1 MDIYQ
6 KALKLHSENRG
17 KIEVKSKVRVRNRE
31 ELSLAYSPGVAEPC
45 REIAKD
51 RDKAYEYTAR
61 GNQVAVVSSG
71 TAVLGLGDIGPEAAL
86 PVMEG
91 KAVLFKEFAN
101 VDAFPLCVGSRE
113 VDEIVQFVKLL
124 EPTFAGIN
132 LEDISAPK
140 CFEIEKKLKE
150 ETNMAVFH
158 DDQHGTAVVVLA
170 AVINALKLVDKK
182 LEEIKIIVNGAG
194 AAATAVSKLLLD
206 AGAKNLIIN
215 DKIGILNKNNLEQY
229 DPLRQKL
236 IERTNPQNLSGGLE
250 EAVANADLFIGLS
263 VGNILKAEMVKKMAA
278 EPLVFAMANPTPEI
292 KPELALEAGAAV
304 IATGRSD
311 YPNQI
316 NNVLAF
322 PGIFRGALDLRAVEI
337 SEEMKIA
344 AAEAIASLVG
354 DKLDYE
360 YIIPDPFD
368 QRVVPAVAFAVAK
381 SAVENNL
388 AGLEISEQEIKEKIA
403 KSLNRSEE
411 RRVERV

>member
-1 MDIYQ
+1 MEVIMDIYQ
-6 KALKLHSENRG
+6 KALKLHSDHQG

-45 REIAKD
+45 REIEKNPE
-51 RDKAYEYTAR
+51 KIYQYTAR

-71 TAVLGLGDIGPEAAL
+71 TAVLGLGDIGPKAAL

-101 VDAFPLCVGSRE
+101 VDAFPLCVGTKE
-113 VDEIVQFVKLL
+113 VDQIVEFVKLL

-140 CFEIEKKLKE
+140 CFEIEARLKE
-150 ETNMAVFH
+150 ETEMAIFH
-158 DDQHGTAVVVLA
+158 DDQHGTAIVVLA
-170 AVINALKLVDKK
+170 AVINALKLVNKELDQ
-182 LEEIKIIVNGAG
+182 IKIVVNGAG

-215 DKIGILNKNNLEQY
+215 DKIGILNSNNIEQY
-229 DPLRQKL
+229 DSLRQDL
-236 IERTNPQNLSGGLE
+236 IKKTNPDDLSGGLT
-250 EAVANADLFIGLS
+250 EAIKDADLFIGLS
-263 VGNILKAEMVKKMAA
+263 VGNILKAEMVEEMAA
-278 EPLVFAMANPTPEI
+278 DPLIFAMANPTPEI
-292 KPELALEAGAAV
+292 DPEVALNAGAAV

-322 PGIFRGALDLRAVEI
+322 PGVFRGALDVRASEI
-337 SEEMKIA
+337 SEGMKIA
-344 AAEAIASLVG
+344 AAEAIAELAADNLSA
-354 DKLDYE
+354 E

-368 QRVVPAVAFAVAK
+368 QRVVPAVAFSVARNAVNNYLAQLDLNEEQLK
-381 SAVENNL
+381 SKIKKNL
-388 AGLEISEQEIKEKIA
+388 DKLKTQ
-403 KSLNRSEE
+403 
-411 RRVERV
+411 

>member
-6 KALKLHSENRG
+6 KALKLHSEHQG

-45 REIAKD
+45 REIEKNPE
-51 RDKAYEYTAR
+51 KIYQYTAR

-71 TAVLGLGDIGPEAAL
+71 TAVLGLGDIGPKAAL

-101 VDAFPLCVGSRE
+101 VDAFPLCVGTKE
-113 VDEIVQFVKLL
+113 VDQIVEFVKLL

-140 CFEIEKKLKE
+140 CFEIEARLKE
-150 ETNMAVFH
+150 ETEMAIFH
-158 DDQHGTAVVVLA
+158 DDQHGTAIVVLA
-170 AVINALKLVDKK
+170 AVINALKLVSKELDQ
-182 LEEIKIIVNGAG
+182 IKIVVNGAG

-215 DKIGILNKNNLEQY
+215 DKIGILNSNNLDQY
-229 DPLRQKL
+229 DSLRQDL
-236 IERTNPQNLSGGLE
+236 IKRTNPDGLSGGLK
-250 EAVANADLFIGLS
+250 EAVKDADLFIGLS
-263 VGNILKAEMVKKMAA
+263 VGNILKAEMVEEMAA
-278 EPLVFAMANPTPEI
+278 EPLIFAMANPTPEI
-292 KPELALEAGAAV
+292 DPEAALNAGAAV

-322 PGIFRGALDLRAVEI
+322 PGVFRGALDVRASEI
-337 SEEMKIA
+337 SEGMKIA
-344 AAEAIASLVG
+344 AAEAIAELAADNLSA
-354 DKLDYE
+354 E

-368 QRVVPAVAFAVAK
+368 QRVVPAVAFSVARNAVK
-381 SAVENNL
+381 NNL
-388 AGLEISEQEIKEKIA
+388 ARLE
-403 KSLNRSEE
+403 LSEE
-411 RRVERV
+411 QLKNKIKKNLDKLKTK

>member
-6 KALKLHSENRG
+6 KALKLHKENQG
-17 KIEVKSKVRVRNRE
+17 KIEVKSKVRVRNKE

-45 REIAKD
+45 REIEKD
-51 RDKAYEYTAR
+51 GEKVYEYTAR
-61 GNQVAVVSSG
+61 GNQVAVLSSG

-101 VDAFPLCVGSRE
+101 VDAFPLCIGTRDT
-113 VDEIVQFVKLL
+113 DEIVKFAKLL

-140 CFEIEKKLKE
+140 CFEIEKRLKE
-150 ETNMAVFH
+150 ETKMAVFH

-182 LEEIKIIVNGAG
+182 LEEIKIVVNGAG

-206 AGAKNLIIN
+206 AGAENLIIN
-215 DKIGILNKNNLEQY
+215 DKIGILNKKNIVQY
-229 DPLRQKL
+229 DSVRKDL
-236 IERTNPQNLSGGLE
+236 IKRTNPENITGGLA
-250 EAVANADLFIGLS
+250 EAVEDADLFIGLS
-263 VGNILKAEMVKKMAA
+263 VGNILKAEMVKKMKAD
-278 EPLVFAMANPTPEI
+278 PLIFAMANPTPEI
-292 KPELALEAGAAV
+292 KPDLALEAGASV

-322 PGIFRGALDLRAVEI
+322 PGIFRGALDLRAVEYLI
-337 SEEMKIA
+337 Y
-344 AAEAIASLVG
+344 G
-354 DKLDYE
+354 Y
-360 YIIPDPFD
+360 Y
-368 QRVVPAVAFAVAK
+368 
-381 SAVENNL
+381 
-388 AGLEISEQEIKEKIA
+388 
-403 KSLNRSEE
+403 
-411 RRVERV
+411 

>member
-1 MDIYQ
+1 MMDIYQ
-6 KALKLHSENRG
+6 KALKLHSKNQG
-17 KIEVKSKVRVRNRE
+17 KIEMKSKVRVRNKE

-45 REIAKD
+45 REIKKD
-51 RDKAYEYTAR
+51 KDKAYEYTAR

-101 VDAFPLCVGSRE
+101 VDAFPLCIGSKD

-140 CFEIEKKLKE
+140 CFEIEKRLKE
-150 ETNMAVFH
+150 ETNMAIFH

-170 AVINALKLVDKK
+170 AVINALKLVDKN
-182 LEEIKIIVNGAG
+182 LEEIKIVVNGAG

-215 DKIGILNKNNLEQY
+215 DIIGILNEDNLDQY
-229 DPLRQKL
+229 DLLRQKL
-236 IERTNPQNLSGGLE
+236 IKRTNPKGLSGGLA
-250 EAVANADLFIGLS
+250 EAIEDADLFIGLS
-263 VGNILKAEMVKKMAA
+263 VGDILKAEMVKRMAA
-278 EPLVFAMANPTPEI
+278 DPLIFAMANPSPEI

-337 SEEMKIA
+337 SEDMKIA
-344 AAEAIASLVG
+344 AAEAIANLVG
-354 DKLDYE
+354 DKLDKK

-381 SAVENNL
+381 SAVQNNL
-388 AGLEISEQEIKEKIA
+388 ARIEMDEQQIKNIISKNLK
-403 KSLNRSEE
+403 
-411 RRVERV
+411 

>member
-6 KALKLHSENRG
+6 KALKLHSENQG
-17 KIEVKSKVRVRNRE
+17 KIEVKSKVRVRNKE

-45 REIAKD
+45 REIEKD
-51 RDKAYEYTAR
+51 KEKAYQYTAR

-101 VDAFPLCVGSRE
+101 VDAFPLCIGSKD
-113 VDEIVQFVKLL
+113 VDEIVQFAKLL

-150 ETNMAVFH
+150 ETNMAIFH

-170 AVINALKLVDKK
+170 AVINALKLVDKN
-182 LEEIKIIVNGAG
+182 LEDIKIVVNGAG

-215 DKIGILNKNNLEQY
+215 DIIGILNEDNLDQY
-229 DPLRQKL
+229 DLLRQKL
-236 IERTNPQNLSGGLE
+236 IKRTNPKDLSGGLA
-250 EAVANADLFIGLS
+250 EAIEDADLFIGLS
-263 VGNILKAEMVKKMAA
+263 VGDILKAEMIKMMAA
-278 EPLVFAMANPTPEI
+278 DPLVFAMANPSPEI

-337 SEEMKIA
+337 SEDMKIA
-344 AAEAIASLVG
+344 AAKAIANLVG
-354 DKLDYE
+354 DKLDKE

-388 AGLEISEQEIKEKIA
+388 SGIEMDEAQIKKIISENLK
-403 KSLNRSEE
+403 
-411 RRVERV
+411 

>member
-6 KALKLHSENRG
+6 KALKLHSDHQG

-45 REIAKD
+45 REIEKNPE
-51 RDKAYEYTAR
+51 KIYQYTAR

-101 VDAFPLCVGSRE
+101 VDAFPLCVGTKE
-113 VDEIVQFVKLL
+113 VDQIVDFVKLL

-140 CFEIEKKLKE
+140 CFEIEARLKE
-150 ETNMAVFH
+150 ETEMAIFH
-158 DDQHGTAVVVLA
+158 DDQHGTAIVVLA
-170 AVINALKLVDKK
+170 AVINALKLVNKK
-182 LEEIKIIVNGAG
+182 LDQIKIVVNGAG

-215 DKIGILNKNNLEQY
+215 DKIGVLNSSKLDQY
-229 DPLRQKL
+229 DPLRQDL
-236 IERTNPQNLSGGLE
+236 IKRTNPENLSGGLA
-250 EAVANADLFIGLS
+250 EAVKDADLFIGLS
-263 VGNILKAEMVKKMAA
+263 VGNILKAEMVEEMAA
-278 EPLVFAMANPTPEI
+278 DPLIFAMANPTPEI
-292 KPELALEAGAAV
+292 DPETALNAGAAV

-322 PGIFRGALDLRAVEI
+322 PGVFRGALDVRASEI
-337 SEEMKIA
+337 SEGMKIA
-344 AAEAIASLVG
+344 AAEAIAELAADNLSA
-354 DKLDYE
+354 E

-368 QRVVPAVAFAVAK
+368 QRVVPAVAFSVARN
-381 SAVENNL
+381 AVENNL
-388 AGLEISEQEIKEKIA
+388 ARLKLNEEQLKSKIKNNLEKLKT
-403 KSLNRSEE
+403 K
-411 RRVERV
+411 

>member
-6 KALKLHSENRG
+6 KALKLHSENQG
-17 KIEVKSKVRVRNRE
+17 KIEVKSKVRVRNKE

-45 REIAKD
+45 REIEKD
-51 RDKAYEYTAR
+51 KEKAYQYTAR

-101 VDAFPLCVGSRE
+101 VDAFPLCIGSKD
-113 VDEIVQFVKLL
+113 VDEIVQFAKLL

-150 ETNMAVFH
+150 ETNMAIFH

-170 AVINALKLVDKK
+170 AVINALKLVGKN
-182 LEEIKIIVNGAG
+182 LEEIKIVVNGAG

-215 DKIGILNKNNLEQY
+215 DIIGILNEDNLDQY
-229 DPLRQKL
+229 DLLRQKL
-236 IERTNPQNLSGGLE
+236 IKRTNPKDLSGGLA
-250 EAVANADLFIGLS
+250 EAIEDADLFIGLS
-263 VGNILKAEMVKKMAA
+263 VGDILKAEMIKMMAA
-278 EPLVFAMANPTPEI
+278 DPLVFAMANPSPEI

-337 SEEMKIA
+337 SEDMKIA
-344 AAEAIASLVG
+344 AAKAIANLVG
-354 DKLDYE
+354 DKLDKE

-388 AGLEISEQEIKEKIA
+388 SGIEMDETQIKKIISKNLK
-403 KSLNRSEE
+403 
-411 RRVERV
+411 

>member
-6 KALKLHSENRG
+6 KALKLHSKNQG
-17 KIEVKSKVRVRNRE
+17 KIEMKSKVRVRNKE

-45 REIAKD
+45 REIKKD
-51 RDKAYEYTAR
+51 KDKAYEYTAR

-101 VDAFPLCVGSRE
+101 VDAFPLCIGSKD

-140 CFEIEKKLKE
+140 CFEIEKQLKE
-150 ETNMAVFH
+150 ETNMAIFH

-170 AVINALKLVDKK
+170 AVINALKLVGKN
-182 LEEIKIIVNGAG
+182 LEEIKIVVNGAG

-215 DKIGILNKNNLEQY
+215 DIIGILNEDNLDQY
-229 DPLRQKL
+229 DLLRQKL
-236 IERTNPQNLSGGLE
+236 IKRTNPKGLSGGLA
-250 EAVANADLFIGLS
+250 EAIEDADLFIGLS
-263 VGNILKAEMVKKMAA
+263 VGDILKAEMVKRMAA
-278 EPLVFAMANPTPEI
+278 DPLIFAMANPSPEI

-337 SEEMKIA
+337 SEDMKIA
-344 AAEAIASLVG
+344 AAEAIANLVG
-354 DKLDYE
+354 DKLDKK

-388 AGLEISEQEIKEKIA
+388 SVLKT
-403 KSLNRSEE
+403 
-411 RRVERV
+411 

>member
-6 KALKLHSENRG
+6 RSLKLHSENKG
-17 KIEVKSKVRVRNRE
+17 KIEVKSKVKVRNKE

-45 REIAKD
+45 REIEKD
-51 RDKAYEYTAR
+51 KENAYKYTSR

-101 VDAFPLCVGSRE
+101 VDAFPLCIGSKDVE
-113 VDEIVQFVKLL
+113 EIVDFVKLL
-124 EPTFAGIN
+124 EPTFSGIN

-140 CFEIEKKLKE
+140 CFEIEKRLKE
-150 ETNMAVFH
+150 ETNMAIFH

-170 AVINALKLVDKK
+170 AVINALKLVEKELKD
-182 LEEIKIIVNGAG
+182 IKIVVNGAG

-206 AGAKNLIIN
+206 AGAQNLIIN
-215 DKIGILNKNNLEQY
+215 DKIGILNKNNLNQY
-229 DPLRQKL
+229 DLLRQKL
-236 IERTNPQNLSGGLE
+236 IKRTNPENLNGDLE
-250 EAVANADLFIGLS
+250 TAIKDADLFIGLS
-263 VGNILKAEMVKKMAA
+263 VGNILKAEMIKEMAA
-278 EPLVFAMANPTPEI
+278 DPLIFAMANPSPEI

-337 SEEMKIA
+337 SEDMKIA
-344 AAEAIASLVG
+344 AAEAIADLVG
-354 DKLDYE
+354 DKLNKN

-368 QRVVPAVAFAVAK
+368 KSVVPAVAFAVAK
-381 SAVENNL
+381 SAVKNNL
-388 AGLEISEQEIKEKIA
+388 TGLKMDDNQIKNLISKNLK
-403 KSLNRSEE
+403 
-411 RRVERV
+411 

>member
-6 KALKLHSENRG
+6 KALKLHSDHQG

-45 REIAKD
+45 REIEKNPE
-51 RDKAYEYTAR
+51 KIYQYTAR

-71 TAVLGLGDIGPEAAL
+71 TAVLGLGDIGPKAAL

-101 VDAFPLCVGSRE
+101 VDAFPLCVGTKE
-113 VDEIVQFVKLL
+113 VDQIVEFVKLL

-140 CFEIEKKLKE
+140 CFEIEARLKE
-150 ETNMAVFH
+150 ETEMAIFH
-158 DDQHGTAVVVLA
+158 DDQHGTAIVVLA
-170 AVINALKLVDKK
+170 AVINALKLVNKELDQ
-182 LEEIKIIVNGAG
+182 IKIVVNGAG

-215 DKIGILNKNNLEQY
+215 DKIGILNSNNLDQY
-229 DPLRQKL
+229 DSLRQDL
-236 IERTNPQNLSGGLE
+236 IKRTNPAALSGGLK
-250 EAVANADLFIGLS
+250 EAVKDADLFIGLS
-263 VGNILKAEMVKKMAA
+263 VGNILKAEMVEEMAA
-278 EPLVFAMANPTPEI
+278 DPLIFAMANPTPEI
-292 KPELALEAGAAV
+292 DPEIALNAGAAV

-322 PGIFRGALDLRAVEI
+322 PGVFRGALDVRASEI
-337 SEEMKIA
+337 SEGMKIA
-344 AAEAIASLVG
+344 AAEAIAELAADNLSA
-354 DKLDYE
+354 E

-368 QRVVPAVAFAVAK
+368 QRVVPAVAFSVARNAVKNSLAQLDLNEEQLK
-381 SAVENNL
+381 SKINKNL
-388 AGLEISEQEIKEKIA
+388 DKLKTK
-403 KSLNRSEE
+403 
-411 RRVERV
+411 

>member
-6 KALKLHSENRG
+6 KALKLHKEKLG
-17 KIEVKSKVRVRNRE
+17 KLELKSKVKVRNKE

-45 REIAKD
+45 REIKKD
-51 RDKAYEYTAR
+51 KKKRYQYTAY

-101 VDAFPLCVGSRE
+101 IDAFPLCVGTKSVE
-113 VDEIVQFVKLL
+113 EIINFVKLL

-132 LEDISAPK
+132 LEDIAAPK
-140 CFEIEKKLKE
+140 CFEIESRLKK
-150 ETNMAVFH
+150 ETKMAIFH
-158 DDQHGTAVVVLA
+158 DDQHGTAIVVLA
-170 AVINALKLVDKK
+170 AVINALKLVNKNLAD
-182 LEEIKIIVNGAG
+182 IKIVVNGAG
-194 AAATAVSKLLLD
+194 AAATAVSNLLLD
-206 AGAKNLIIN
+206 AGAKNLVIN
-215 DKIGILNKNNLEQY
+215 DKIGVLNKNKLEHY

-236 IERTNPQNLSGGLE
+236 IKRTNPNNISGNLE
-250 EAVANADLFIGLS
+250 EAIKGADLFIGLS
-263 VGNILKAEMVKKMAA
+263 VSNILKKEMVKQMNSQ
-278 EPLVFAMANPTPEI
+278 PLIFAMANPEPEI
-292 KPELALEAGAAV
+292 KPEIALKAGAAV

-322 PGIFRGALDLRAVEI
+322 PGVFRGALDVQASQI
-337 SEEMKIA
+337 SEEMKLA
-344 AAEAIASLVG
+344 AAKAIADLVEEVSA
-354 DKLDYE
+354 E

-381 SAVENNL
+381 SALKNKLARIELSDQELRTKIENNL
-388 AGLEISEQEIKEKIA
+388 K
-403 KSLNRSEE
+403 NN
-411 RRVERV
+411 

>member
-6 KALKLHSENRG
+6 KALKLHSENQG
-17 KIEVKSKVRVRNRE
+17 KIEIKSKVRVRNKE

-45 REIAKD
+45 REIKKD
-51 RDKAYEYTAR
+51 KDKAYEYTAR

-101 VDAFPLCVGSRE
+101 VDAFPLCIGSKD

-140 CFEIEKKLKE
+140 CFEIEKQLKE
-150 ETNMAVFH
+150 ETNMAIFH

-170 AVINALKLVDKK
+170 AVINALKLVGKN
-182 LEEIKIIVNGAG
+182 LEEIKIVVNGAG

-215 DKIGILNKNNLEQY
+215 DIIGILNEDNLDQY
-229 DPLRQKL
+229 DLLRQKL
-236 IERTNPQNLSGGLE
+236 IKRTNPKGLSGGLD
-250 EAVANADLFIGLS
+250 EAIEDADLFIGLS
-263 VGNILKAEMVKKMAA
+263 VGDILKAEMIKKMAA
-278 EPLVFAMANPTPEI
+278 DPLIFAMANPTPEI

-337 SEEMKIA
+337 SEDMKIA
-344 AAEAIASLVG
+344 AAEAIANLVG
-354 DKLDYE
+354 DKLDKK

-388 AGLEISEQEIKEKIA
+388 AKIKITEEEIRNIISKNLK
-403 KSLNRSEE
+403 
-411 RRVERV
+411 

>member
-6 KALKLHSENRG
+6 KALKLHSENQG
-17 KIEVKSKVRVRNRE
+17 KIEIKSKVRVRNKE

-45 REIAKD
+45 REIKKD
-51 RDKAYEYTAR
+51 KDKAYEYTAR

-101 VDAFPLCVGSRE
+101 VDAFPLCIGSKD

-150 ETNMAVFH
+150 ETNMAIFH

-170 AVINALKLVDKK
+170 AVINALKLVDKN
-182 LEEIKIIVNGAG
+182 LEEIKIVVNGAG

-215 DKIGILNKNNLEQY
+215 DIIGILNEDNLDQY
-229 DPLRQKL
+229 DLLRQKL
-236 IERTNPQNLSGGLE
+236 IKRTNPKGLSGGLA
-250 EAVANADLFIGLS
+250 EAIEDADLFIGLS
-263 VGNILKAEMVKKMAA
+263 VGDILKAEMIKKMAA
-278 EPLVFAMANPTPEI
+278 DPLIFAMANPTPEI

-337 SEEMKIA
+337 SEDMKIA
-344 AAEAIASLVG
+344 AAEAIANLVG
-354 DKLDYE
+354 DKLDKK

-388 AGLEISEQEIKEKIA
+388 AKIKITEEEIRNIISKNLK
-403 KSLNRSEE
+403 
-411 RRVERV
+411 

>member
-6 KALKLHSENRG
+6 KALKLHSDNQG
-17 KIEVKSKVRVRNRE
+17 KIEVKSKVSVRNKE

-45 REIAKD
+45 RKIEKD
-51 RDKAYEYTAR
+51 LEKIYEYTAR

-71 TAVLGLGDIGPEAAL
+71 TAVLGLGDIGPKAAL

-101 VDAFPLCVGSRE
+101 VDAFPLCVGTKD
-113 VDEIVQFVKLL
+113 VDEIVNFVKLL

-140 CFEIEKKLKE
+140 CFEIEARLKE
-150 ETNMAVFH
+150 KTKMAIFH
-158 DDQHGTAVVVLA
+158 DDQHGTAIVVLA
-170 AVINALKLVDKK
+170 AVINALKLVNKK
-182 LEEIKIIVNGAG
+182 LENIKIVVNGAG
-194 AAATAVSKLLLD
+194 AAATAVSRLLLD
-206 AGAKNLIIN
+206 AGAENLIIN
-215 DKIGILNKNNLEQY
+215 DKIGILNSDNINEY

-236 IERTNPQNLSGGLE
+236 IKRTNPNDLEGGLE
-250 EAVANADLFIGLS
+250 EATKDADLFIGLS

-278 EPLVFAMANPTPEI
+278 DPLIFAMANPTPEI
-292 KPELALEAGAAV
+292 DPEEALKAGAAV
-304 IATGRSD
+304 TATGRSD

-322 PGIFRGALDLRAVEI
+322 PGVFRGALDVRASEI
-337 SEEMKIA
+337 SEDMKIA
-344 AAEAIASLVG
+344 AAEAIADLVV
-354 DKLDYE
+354 DDLSSE

-381 SAVENNL
+381 SAIENNL
-388 AGLEISEQEIKEKIA
+388 TKIKLSDQKLKAKISQNLD
-403 KSLNRSEE
+403 KSKNR
-411 RRVERV
+411 

>member
-360 YIIPDPFD
+360 YIIPDSFD

-403 KSLNRSEE
+403 KSLN
-411 RRVERV
+411 

>member
-403 KSLNRSEE
+403 KSLN
-411 RRVERV
+411 

>member
-6 KALKLHSENRG
+6 KALKLHKENQG
-17 KIEVKSKVRVRNRE
+17 KIEVKSKVRVRNKE

-45 REIAKD
+45 REIEKD
-51 RDKAYEYTAR
+51 REKVYEYTAR
-61 GNQVAVVSSG
+61 GNQVAVLSSG

-101 VDAFPLCVGSRE
+101 VDAFPLCIGTKDT
-113 VDEIVQFVKLL
+113 DEIVRFAKLL

-140 CFEIEKKLKE
+140 CFEIEKRLKE
-150 ETNMAVFH
+150 ETKMAVFH

-182 LEEIKIIVNGAG
+182 LEEIKIVVNGAG

-206 AGAKNLIIN
+206 AGAENLIIN
-215 DKIGILNKNNLEQY
+215 DKIGILNKKNIVQY
-229 DPLRQKL
+229 DPVRKEL
-236 IERTNPQNLSGGLE
+236 IKRTNPENITGGLA
-250 EAVANADLFIGLS
+250 EAVEDADLFIGLS
-263 VGNILKAEMVKKMAA
+263 VGNILKAEMVKKMKAD
-278 EPLVFAMANPTPEI
+278 PLIFAMANPTPEI

-337 SEEMKIA
+337 SEDMKIA
-344 AAEAIASLVG
+344 AAEAIAALVG
-354 DKLDYE
+354 DKLKSD

-388 AGLEISEQEIKEKIA
+388 AGLEMSEKEIRDKID
-403 KSLNRSEE
+403 KRLG
-411 RRVERV
+411 

>member
-6 KALKLHSENRG
+6 KALKLHSKNQG
-17 KIEVKSKVRVRNRE
+17 KIEVKSKVKVRNRE

-45 REIAKD
+45 REIEKD
-51 RDKAYEYTAR
+51 KEKAYEYTAR

-101 VDAFPLCVGSRE
+101 VDAFPLCIGTKN
-113 VDEIVQFVKLL
+113 VDQIVEFVKLL

-140 CFEIEKKLKE
+140 CFEIEKRLKE
-150 ETNMAVFH
+150 ETNMAIFH

-170 AVINALKLVDKK
+170 AVINALSLVNKN

-215 DKIGILNKNNLEQY
+215 DKIGILNEDNLNQY
-229 DPLRQKL
+229 DLLRQKL
-236 IERTNPQNLSGGLE
+236 IRRTNPENLSGDLDTAIE
-250 EAVANADLFIGLS
+250 NADLFIGLS
-263 VGNILKAEMVKKMAA
+263 VGNVLKAKMIKKMAA
-278 EPLVFAMANPTPEI
+278 KPLIFAMANPSPEI

-304 IATGRSD
+304 VATGRSD

-322 PGIFRGALDLRAVEI
+322 PGIFRGALDLRAAEI
-337 SEEMKIA
+337 SENMKIA
-344 AAEAIASLVG
+344 AAEAIAALVG
-354 DKLDYE
+354 DKLDKE

-388 AGLEISEQEIKEKIA
+388 SRIKMDEDQIRNIISKHLRKQI
-403 KSLNRSEE
+403 R
-411 RRVERV
+411 

>member
-6 KALKLHSENRG
+6 KALKLHSDHQG

-45 REIAKD
+45 REIEKNPE
-51 RDKAYEYTAR
+51 KIYQYTAR

-71 TAVLGLGDIGPEAAL
+71 TAVLGLGDIGPKAAL

-101 VDAFPLCVGSRE
+101 VDAFPLCVGTKE
-113 VDEIVQFVKLL
+113 VDQIVEFVKLL

-140 CFEIEKKLKE
+140 CFEIEARLKE
-150 ETNMAVFH
+150 ETEMAIFH
-158 DDQHGTAVVVLA
+158 DDQHGTAIVVLA
-170 AVINALKLVDKK
+170 AVINALKLVGKELDQ
-182 LEEIKIIVNGAG
+182 IKIVVNGAG

-215 DKIGILNKNNLEQY
+215 DKIGILNSNNLDQY
-229 DPLRQKL
+229 DSLRQDL
-236 IERTNPQNLSGGLE
+236 IKRTNPDALSGGLK
-250 EAVANADLFIGLS
+250 EAVKDADLFIGLS
-263 VGNILKAEMVKKMAA
+263 VGNILKAEMVEEMAA
-278 EPLVFAMANPTPEI
+278 DPLIFAMANPTPEI
-292 KPELALEAGAAV
+292 DPEIALKAGAAV

-322 PGIFRGALDLRAVEI
+322 PGVFRGALDVRASEI
-337 SEEMKIA
+337 SEGMKIA
-344 AAEAIASLVG
+344 AAEAIAELAG
-354 DKLDYE
+354 DNLSSE

-368 QRVVPAVAFAVAK
+368 QRVVPAVAFSVARNAVK
-381 SAVENNL
+381 NNL
-388 AGLEISEQEIKEKIA
+388 AQLDLNEEQLKNKIKKNLDKL
-403 KSLNRSEE
+403 KSK
-411 RRVERV
+411 

>member
-6 KALKLHSENRG
+6 KALKLHSDHQG

-45 REIAKD
+45 REIEKNPE
-51 RDKAYEYTAR
+51 KIYQYTAR

-71 TAVLGLGDIGPEAAL
+71 TAVLGLGDIGPKAAL

-101 VDAFPLCVGSRE
+101 VDAFPLCVGTKE
-113 VDEIVQFVKLL
+113 VDQIVEFVKLL

-140 CFEIEKKLKE
+140 CFEIEARLKE
-150 ETNMAVFH
+150 ETEMAIFH
-158 DDQHGTAVVVLA
+158 DDQHGTAIVVLA
-170 AVINALKLVDKK
+170 AVINALKLVNKELDQ
-182 LEEIKIIVNGAG
+182 IKIVVNGAG

-215 DKIGILNKNNLEQY
+215 DKIGILNSNNLDQY
-229 DPLRQKL
+229 DSLRQDL
-236 IERTNPQNLSGGLE
+236 IKRTNPAALSGGLK
-250 EAVANADLFIGLS
+250 EAVKDADLFIGLS
-263 VGNILKAEMVKKMAA
+263 VGNILKAEMVEEMAA
-278 EPLVFAMANPTPEI
+278 DPLIFAMANPTPEI
-292 KPELALEAGAAV
+292 DPEIALNAGAAV

-322 PGIFRGALDLRAVEI
+322 PGVFRGTLDVRASEI
-337 SEEMKIA
+337 SEGMKIA
-344 AAEAIASLVG
+344 AAEAIAELAADNLSA
-354 DKLDYE
+354 E

-368 QRVVPAVAFAVAK
+368 QRVVPAVAFSVARNAVK
-381 SAVENNL
+381 NNL
-388 AGLEISEQEIKEKIA
+388 AQLDLNEEQLKSKIN
-403 KSLNRSEE
+403 KNLDKLKRK
-411 RRVERV
+411 

>member
-6 KALKLHSENRG
+6 KALKLHSDYQG
-17 KIEVKSKVRVRNRE
+17 KIEVKSKVRVRNKE

-45 REIAKD
+45 REIEKN
-51 RDKAYEYTAR
+51 KEKIYKYTAR

-101 VDAFPLCVGSRE
+101 VDAFPLCIGTKDVN
-113 VDEIVQFVKLL
+113 EIVNFVKLL

-140 CFEIEKKLKE
+140 CFEIEAKLKE
-150 ETNMAVFH
+150 ETEMAIFH
-158 DDQHGTAVVVLA
+158 DDQHGTAIVVLA
-170 AVINALKLVDKK
+170 AVINALKLVNKN
-182 LEEIKIIVNGAG
+182 LEEIKIVVNGAG

-215 DKIGILNKNNLEQY
+215 DKIGILNSSNLDQY
-229 DPLRQKL
+229 DFLRQQL
-236 IERTNPQNLSGGLE
+236 IKRTNPDHLEGGMA
-250 EAVANADLFIGLS
+250 EAVKDADLFIGLS
-263 VGNILKAEMVKKMAA
+263 VGNILKPEMVKEMAA
-278 EPLVFAMANPTPEI
+278 EPLVFAMANPIPEI
-292 KPELALEAGAAV
+292 GPETASKAGAAV

-311 YPNQI
+311 FPNQI

-322 PGIFRGALDLRAVEI
+322 PGVFRGALDVRASEI
-337 SEEMKIA
+337 SEDMKIA
-344 AAEAIASLVG
+344 AAEAIADLAADNLSA
-354 DKLDYE
+354 E

-368 QRVVPAVAFAVAK
+368 QRVVPAVAFAVAR
-381 SAVENNL
+381 SAIDNDL
-388 AGLEISEQEIKEKIA
+388 AEIKISDQKLKNKINKKL
-403 KSLNRSEE
+403 KSLNNK
-411 RRVERV
+411 